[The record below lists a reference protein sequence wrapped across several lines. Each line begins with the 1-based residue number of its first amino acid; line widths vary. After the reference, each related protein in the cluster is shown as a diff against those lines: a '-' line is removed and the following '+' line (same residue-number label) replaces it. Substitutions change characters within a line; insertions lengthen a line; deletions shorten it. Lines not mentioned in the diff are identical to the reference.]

1 MKLQKF
7 KHFLAIAVLALMSYQ
22 DAFSQCFQIESILVD
37 ACGVQEG
44 LNEMVRFK
52 VGNAN
57 INTSNMSVSWP
68 NNPWQGLVKN
78 SVTAAKVATLN
89 ADILDAGGCGQLIEP
104 TGGVLPANASVILVT
119 SHNFDTDLNSFGAL
133 TDNVYIIF
141 QNNPSTA
148 SGHFAN
154 SGTGTRTL
162 TISFGSCS
170 DTVSYDRA
178 LLIDTNGNTV
188 AADGAIVQYTPAGAA
203 TYINNGCSA
212 PVPPFTVDAGP
223 ATMSTCAGVPISL
236 NGIAQGHQS
245 VRWSAPSG
253 TFSTPNSLTTTYT
266 PTASPGSVVT
276 ITLTAINSC
285 NLEIRDT
292 INLTITNSTT
302 PNFPTAL
309 SICAGST
316 APVLNTT
323 SPNGIPGTWNPAVVS
338 NTTSGSYVFTPSAG
352 QCASSVTL
360 NVTVST
366 SITPNFPTALSICTG
381 STAPVLNTTSPNG
394 ITGTWNPAVV
404 SNTTSGNYVFTP
416 NAGQCATNVTLNVT
430 VSNSITPNFPTTLS
444 LCTGSTAPV
453 LNATSPNGITGT
465 WNPAVISNTA
475 NGSYVFTPNAGQ
487 CASNMTL
494 SVTVSNSIT
503 PNFPTSLSIC
513 TGTTAP
519 VLNATSPNGITGTW
533 NPAVVSNT
541 ASGNYVFTPNAGQC
555 ATNVTLNVTVANS
568 ITPNFPTAL
577 SLCSGSAAPVLNTT
591 SPNGITGT
599 WNPAVVSNTTN
610 GSYVFTPNAGQ
621 CATNVTL
628 NVSVTTSITPNFP
641 TALSLCTGSTAPVLN
656 TTSPNG
662 VTGTWNPAVISNTAS
677 GSYVF
682 TPTAGQ
688 CAPNVTLNVTVA
700 NSITPSFP
708 TALSICTGSTAPI
721 LNTTSPNGITGTWNP
736 AVVSNTA
743 NGSYVFTPNA
753 GQCATNTTLNVTVS
767 NSITPNFPTAL
778 SICSGSVAPV
788 LNTTSP
794 NGITGTWNPAVV
806 SNTTNGNYV
815 FTPNAGQCATNVTL
829 NVAVTTSITPNF
841 PTALSL
847 CTGSTAPVLNTTSP
861 NGITGTWNPAVVSN
875 TTSGN
880 YVFTP
885 TPGQCAPNVT
895 LNVTVASSITPSF
908 PTALSICTGSTAPV
922 LNTTSPNG
930 ITGTWSP
937 AVVSNTASG
946 SYVFTPNAGQCAI
959 NMTLNVTVSN
969 SITPNFPTT
978 LTLCSGSV
986 APVLNTTS
994 PNGITGT
1001 WNPAVVST
1009 TANGNY
1015 VFTPNAGQCGISTT
1029 LNVTI
1034 TNSIIPNFATELAL
1048 CNGDSA
1054 PALATTSPNGI
1065 TGTWNPATINNTASG
1080 SYVFTPS
1087 TGQCASNVTLN
1098 VTVGQI
1104 DFKIESGCEGG
1115 NYMLTVAPL
1124 SDFDSNDA
1132 NYEWKNNQG
1141 IRVGTDSSL
1150 NVTELLN
1157 STPVEEEFPI
1167 IYTIQVT
1174 TAQGCTLT
1182 RQETV
1187 YGIFCSIPKGISPN
1201 NDGKNDEF
1209 DLSGLGVKELTIF
1222 NRYGVKVYGYKNYT
1236 NQWKGQSD
1244 DGKELP
1250 DATYYY
1256 AITKSD
1262 GQTVTG
1268 WVYLNRQR

>member
-1 MKLQKF
+1 MINQTTASVNLSFLDCAGFKLTQMKLQKL
-7 KHFLAIAVLALMSYQ
+7 KHFLIIAVLALFSYQ
-22 DAFSQCFQIESILVD
+22 DTFSQCFQIESILVD

-52 VGNAN
+52 VGNTA

-68 NNPWQGLVKN
+68 NNPWQGLIRN

-141 QNNPSTA
+141 QNNPTTV

-154 SGTGTRTL
+154 SGTGIRTL

-178 LLIDTNGNTV
+178 LLIDTNGATV
-188 AADGAIVQYTPAGAA
+188 PADGAIVQYTPAGAA

-223 ATMSTCAGVPISL
+223 ATMSACAGTTISL
-236 NGIAQGHQS
+236 NGIAQGYQS
-245 VRWSAPSG
+245 VRWSAASG
-253 TFSTPNSLTTTYT
+253 TFSTATNLSTTYT
-266 PTASPGSVVT
+266 SSASQAGTVVA
-276 ITLTAINSC
+276 IILTAINSC
-285 NLEIRDT
+285 GLEIRDT
-292 INLTITNSTT
+292 INLTLTNSTT
-302 PNFPTAL
+302 PNFPTVL
-309 SICAGST
+309 S
-316 APVLNTT
+316 L
-323 SPNGIPGTWNPAVVS
+323 
-338 NTTSGSYVFTPSAG
+338 
-352 QCASSVTL
+352 
-360 NVTVST
+360 
-366 SITPNFPTALSICTG
+366 CTG

-394 ITGTWNPAVV
+394 ISGTWNPAIVSNTASGNYVFTPNAGQCASSITLSVTVTNSITPNFPTALSLCTGSTAPVLNTTSPNGISGTWNPAVV
-404 SNTTSGNYVFTP
+404 SNTASGNYVFTP
-416 NAGQCATNVTLNVT
+416 NAGQCATNMTLNVT

-444 LCTGSTAPV
+444 ICTGSTAPV

-465 WNPAVISNTA
+465 WNPAVVSNTA

-487 CASNMTL
+487 CASNTTL
-494 SVTVSNSIT
+494 NVTVANSII

-513 TGTTAP
+513 SGTTAP
-519 VLNATSPNGITGTW
+519 ALNATSPNGITGTW

-555 ATNVTLNVTVANS
+555 ATNVTLSVSVTNS

-577 SLCSGSAAPVLNTT
+577 S
-591 SPNGITGT
+591 I
-599 WNPAVVSNTTN
+599 
-610 GSYVFTPNAGQ
+610 
-621 CATNVTL
+621 
-628 NVSVTTSITPNFP
+628 
-641 TALSLCTGSTAPVLN
+641 CTGSTAPVLN

-662 VTGTWNPAVISNTAS
+662 VTGTWNPAVVSNTAS

-682 TPTAGQ
+682 TPNAGQ

-708 TALSICTGSTAPI
+708 TALSICTGSTAPV

-743 NGSYVFTPNA
+743 SGSYVFTPNA
-753 GQCATNTTLNVTVS
+753 GQCATNMTLNVTVS
-767 NSITPNFPTAL
+767 NSITPNFPTSL
-778 SICSGSVAPV
+778 TLCS
-788 LNTTSP
+788 
-794 NGITGTWNPAVV
+794 
-806 SNTTNGNYV
+806 
-815 FTPNAGQCATNVTL
+815 
-829 NVAVTTSITPNF
+829 
-841 PTALSL
+841 
-847 CTGSTAPVLNTTSP
+847 GSTAPVLNTTSP

-875 TTSGN
+875 AT
-880 YVFTP
+880 
-885 TPGQCAPNVT
+885 
-895 LNVTVASSITPSF
+895 
-908 PTALSICTGSTAPV
+908 
-922 LNTTSPNG
+922 
-930 ITGTWSP
+930 
-937 AVVSNTASG
+937 SG
-946 SYVFTPNAGQCAI
+946 SYVFTPNTGQCA
-959 NMTLNVTVSN
+959 T
-969 SITPNFPTT
+969 
-978 LTLCSGSV
+978 
-986 APVLNTTS
+986 
-994 PNGITGT
+994 
-1001 WNPAVVST
+1001 
-1009 TANGNY
+1009 
-1015 VFTPNAGQCGISTT
+1015 STT
-1029 LNVTI
+1029 LNVTV
-1034 TNSIIPNFATELAL
+1034 TNSIIPDFTTELSL
-1048 CNGDSA
+1048 CNGDGA

-1065 TGTWNPATINNTASG
+1065 TGTWNPAVVSNTTSG
-1080 SYVFTPS
+1080 SYVFTPN

-1115 NYMLTVAPL
+1115 NYMLTVTPI

-1167 IYTIQVT
+1167 TYTVQVT
-1174 TAQGCTLT
+1174 TARGCTLT
-1182 RQETV
+1182 REETV

-1256 AITKSD
+1256 AISKSD
-1262 GQTVTG
+1262 GQTITG

>member
-1 MKLQKF
+1 MKLQKL
-7 KHFLAIAVLALMSYQ
+7 KHFLIIAVLALFSYQ

-52 VGNAN
+52 VGNTA

-68 NNPWQGLVKN
+68 NNPWQGLIRN

-141 QNNPSTA
+141 QNNPTTA

-154 SGTGTRTL
+154 SGTGIRTL

-178 LLIDTNGNTV
+178 LLIDTNGATV

-223 ATMSTCAGVPISL
+223 ATMSACAGTTISL
-236 NGIAQGHQS
+236 NGIAQGYQS
-245 VRWSAPSG
+245 VRWSAASG
-253 TFSTPNSLTTTYT
+253 TFSTATNLSTTYT
-266 PTASPGSVVT
+266 SSASQAGTVVA

-285 NLEIRDT
+285 GLEIRDT
-292 INLTITNSTT
+292 INLTLTNSTT
-302 PNFPTAL
+302 PNFPTVL
-309 SICAGST
+309 SLCTGST

-323 SPNGIPGTWNPAVVS
+323 SPNGISGTWNPAIVS
-338 NTTSGSYVFTPSAG
+338 NTASGNYVFTPNAG
-352 QCASSVTL
+352 QCASGVTLSVT
-360 NVTVST
+360 VTN
-366 SITPNFPTALSICTG
+366 SITPNFPTTLSICTG

-404 SNTTSGNYVFTP
+404 SNTASGNYVFTP
-416 NAGQCATNVTLNVT
+416 NAGQCATNITLSVT
-430 VSNSITPNFPTTLS
+430 VSNSIVPNFPTAIS
-444 LCTGSTAPV
+444 ICTGSTAPV

-465 WNPAVISNTA
+465 WNPAVVSNTASGNYVFTPNAGQCASNITLSVTVSNSIVPNFPTAISICTGSTAPVLNTTSPNGITGTWNPAVVSNTA

-487 CASNMTL
+487 CASNTTL
-494 SVTVSNSIT
+494 NVTVSNSII

-513 TGTTAP
+513 SGTTAP
-519 VLNATSPNGITGTW
+519 ALNATSPNGITGTW

-555 ATNVTLNVTVANS
+555 ATNVTLSVSVTNS

-577 SLCSGSAAPVLNTT
+577 S
-591 SPNGITGT
+591 I
-599 WNPAVVSNTTN
+599 
-610 GSYVFTPNAGQ
+610 
-621 CATNVTL
+621 
-628 NVSVTTSITPNFP
+628 
-641 TALSLCTGSTAPVLN
+641 CTGSTAPVLN

-662 VTGTWNPAVISNTAS
+662 VTGTWNPAVVSNTAS

-682 TPTAGQ
+682 TPNAGQ

-708 TALSICTGSTAPI
+708 TALSICTGSTAPV
-721 LNTTSPNGITGTWNP
+721 LNATSPNGITGTWNP

-743 NGSYVFTPNA
+743 SGSYVFTPNA
-753 GQCATNTTLNVTVS
+753 GQCATNMTLNVTVS
-767 NSITPNFPTAL
+767 NSITPNFPTSFTL
-778 SICSGSVAPV
+778 CS
-788 LNTTSP
+788 
-794 NGITGTWNPAVV
+794 
-806 SNTTNGNYV
+806 
-815 FTPNAGQCATNVTL
+815 
-829 NVAVTTSITPNF
+829 
-841 PTALSL
+841 
-847 CTGSTAPVLNTTSP
+847 GSTAPVLNTTSP

-875 TTSGN
+875 ATS
-880 YVFTP
+880 
-885 TPGQCAPNVT
+885 
-895 LNVTVASSITPSF
+895 
-908 PTALSICTGSTAPV
+908 
-922 LNTTSPNG
+922 
-930 ITGTWSP
+930 
-937 AVVSNTASG
+937 
-946 SYVFTPNAGQCAI
+946 
-959 NMTLNVTVSN
+959 
-969 SITPNFPTT
+969 
-978 LTLCSGSV
+978 
-986 APVLNTTS
+986 
-994 PNGITGT
+994 
-1001 WNPAVVST
+1001 
-1009 TANGNY
+1009 GNY
-1015 VFTPNAGQCGISTT
+1015 VFTPNAGQCGTSHT
-1029 LNVTI
+1029 LSVTV
-1034 TNSIIPNFATELAL
+1034 TNSIIPDFATELSL
-1048 CNGDSA
+1048 CNGDGA

-1065 TGTWNPATINNTASG
+1065 TGTWNPSVVSNTTSG
-1080 SYVFTPS
+1080 SYVFTPN

-1104 DFKIESGCEGG
+1104 DFKIESGCEGA
-1115 NYMLTVAPL
+1115 NYMLTVAPI

-1167 IYTIQVT
+1167 TYTVQVT

-1182 RQETV
+1182 REETV

-1256 AITKSD
+1256 AISKSD

>member
-22 DAFSQCFQIESILVD
+22 DSFSQCFQIESILVD

-52 VGNAN
+52 VGNTA

-68 NNPWQGLVKN
+68 NNPWQGLIRN
-78 SVTAAKVATLN
+78 STTAAKVATLN

-141 QNNPSTA
+141 QNNPTTA

-154 SGTGTRTL
+154 SGTGIRTL

-223 ATMSTCAGVPISL
+223 ATMSACAGTTISL
-236 NGIAQGHQS
+236 NGIAQGYQS

-253 TFSTPNSLTTTYT
+253 TFSTPNSLATTYT
-266 PTASPGSVVT
+266 STASQAGTVVT

-309 SICAGST
+309 SICTGST
-316 APVLNTT
+316 APVLNNT
-323 SPNGIPGTWNPAVVS
+323 SPNGIPGTWS
-338 NTTSGSYVFTPSAG
+338 
-352 QCASSVTL
+352 
-360 NVTVST
+360 
-366 SITPNFPTALSICTG
+366 
-381 STAPVLNTTSPNG
+381 
-394 ITGTWNPAVV
+394 PAVV

-416 NAGQCATNVTLNVT
+416 NAGQCATSVTLSVTVSNSIIPNFPTALSICTGSTAPTLNTTSPNGITGTWNPAVVSNTTGGSYVFTPNAGQCASNVTLNVT

-453 LNATSPNGITGT
+453 LN
-465 WNPAVISNTA
+465 
-475 NGSYVFTPNAGQ
+475 
-487 CASNMTL
+487 
-494 SVTVSNSIT
+494 
-503 PNFPTSLSIC
+503 
-513 TGTTAP
+513 
-519 VLNATSPNGITGTW
+519 
-533 NPAVVSNT
+533 
-541 ASGNYVFTPNAGQC
+541 
-555 ATNVTLNVTVANS
+555 
-568 ITPNFPTAL
+568 
-577 SLCSGSAAPVLNTT
+577 TT
-591 SPNGITGT
+591 SPNGITGI
-599 WNPAVVSNTTN
+599 WNPPVISNTAS

-628 NVSVTTSITPNFP
+628 SVT
-641 TALSLCTGSTAPVLN
+641 
-656 TTSPNG
+656 
-662 VTGTWNPAVISNTAS
+662 VT
-677 GSYVF
+677 
-682 TPTAGQ
+682 
-688 CAPNVTLNVTVA
+688 

-708 TALSICTGSTAPI
+708 TALSICTGSTAPT

-753 GQCATNTTLNVTVS
+753 GQCASNVTLNVTVS
-767 NSITPNFPTAL
+767 NSITPNFPTTLSLCTGSTAPVLNTTSPNGITGIWNPPVISNTASGSYVFTPNAGQCATNVTLSVTVTNSITPSFPTAL
-778 SICSGSVAPV
+778 SICTGSTAPT

-806 SNTTNGNYV
+806 SNTTSGSYV
-815 FTPNAGQCATNVTL
+815 FTPTTGQCATNITL
-829 NVAVTTSITPNF
+829 NVTVATSITPSF

-847 CTGSTAPVLNTTSP
+847 CSGTTAPVLNTTSP

-875 TTSGN
+875 T
-880 YVFTP
+880 
-885 TPGQCAPNVT
+885 
-895 LNVTVASSITPSF
+895 
-908 PTALSICTGSTAPV
+908 
-922 LNTTSPNG
+922 
-930 ITGTWSP
+930 
-937 AVVSNTASG
+937 ASG
-946 SYVFTPNAGQCAI
+946 SYVFTPNAGQC
-959 NMTLNVTVSN
+959 
-969 SITPNFPTT
+969 
-978 LTLCSGSV
+978 
-986 APVLNTTS
+986 
-994 PNGITGT
+994 GT
-1001 WNPAVVST
+1001 
-1009 TANGNY
+1009 
-1015 VFTPNAGQCGISTT
+1015 STT

-1034 TNSIIPNFATELAL
+1034 TNSIIPNFATELSL
-1048 CNGDSA
+1048 CNGDGI

-1065 TGTWNPATINNTASG
+1065 TGTWNPATINNTTSA
-1080 SYVFTPS
+1080 SYVFTPNA
-1087 TGQCASNVTLN
+1087 GQCASNVILN

-1115 NYMLTVAPL
+1115 NYMLTIAPL
-1124 SDFDSNDA
+1124 SDFDINDA
-1132 NYEWKNNQG
+1132 DYEWKNSQG

-1150 NVTELLN
+1150 NVTELLH

-1167 IYTIQVT
+1167 TYSVEVT

-1182 RQETV
+1182 REEIV

-1256 AITKSD
+1256 AISKSD
-1262 GQTVTG
+1262 GQTITG

>member
-7 KHFLAIAVLALMSYQ
+7 KHFLAIIVLALMSYQ

-52 VGNAN
+52 VGNTA

-68 NNPWQGLVKN
+68 NNPWQGLVRN

-119 SHNFDTDLNSFGAL
+119 SHNFDTALNSFGAL

-154 SGTGTRTL
+154 YGTGIRTL

-178 LLIDTNGNTV
+178 LLIDTNGNPA

-223 ATMSTCAGVPISL
+223 ATMSSCAGVTISL
-236 NGIAQGHQS
+236 NGTAQGYQS

-253 TFSTPNSLTTTYT
+253 TFTTPNSLATTYT
-266 PTASPGSVVT
+266 STASPGSVVT

-285 NLEIRDT
+285 GLEITDT
-292 INLTITNSTT
+292 INLTITNST
-302 PNFPTAL
+302 
-309 SICAGST
+309 
-316 APVLNTT
+316 
-323 SPNGIPGTWNPAVVS
+323 
-338 NTTSGSYVFTPSAG
+338 
-352 QCASSVTL
+352 
-360 NVTVST
+360 
-366 SITPNFPTALSICTG
+366 TPNFPTALSICTG

-394 ITGTWNPAVV
+394 IPGTWSPAVV

-416 NAGQCATNVTLNVT
+416 NAGQCASSVTLSVTVSNSITPNFPTTLSICTGSTAPVLNATSPNGITGTWSPAVVSNTASGNYVFTPNAGQCASNVTLSVT

-453 LNATSPNGITGT
+453 LNNTSPNGITGT
-465 WNPAVISNTA
+465 WS
-475 NGSYVFTPNAGQ
+475 
-487 CASNMTL
+487 
-494 SVTVSNSIT
+494 
-503 PNFPTSLSIC
+503 
-513 TGTTAP
+513 
-519 VLNATSPNGITGTW
+519 
-533 NPAVVSNT
+533 
-541 ASGNYVFTPNAGQC
+541 
-555 ATNVTLNVTVANS
+555 
-568 ITPNFPTAL
+568 
-577 SLCSGSAAPVLNTT
+577 
-591 SPNGITGT
+591 
-599 WNPAVVSNTTN
+599 
-610 GSYVFTPNAGQ
+610 
-621 CATNVTL
+621 
-628 NVSVTTSITPNFP
+628 
-641 TALSLCTGSTAPVLN
+641 
-656 TTSPNG
+656 
-662 VTGTWNPAVISNTAS
+662 PAVISNTAS

-682 TPTAGQ
+682 TP
-688 CAPNVTLNVTVA
+688 
-700 NSITPSFP
+700 
-708 TALSICTGSTAPI
+708 
-721 LNTTSPNGITGTWNP
+721 
-736 AVVSNTA
+736 
-743 NGSYVFTPNA
+743 NA
-753 GQCATNTTLNVTVS
+753 GQCASNVTLSVTVS
-767 NSITPNFPTAL
+767 NNITPN
-778 SICSGSVAPV
+778 
-788 LNTTSP
+788 
-794 NGITGTWNPAVV
+794 
-806 SNTTNGNYV
+806 
-815 FTPNAGQCATNVTL
+815 
-829 NVAVTTSITPNF
+829 
-841 PTALSL
+841 
-847 CTGSTAPVLNTTSP
+847 
-861 NGITGTWNPAVVSN
+861 
-875 TTSGN
+875 
-880 YVFTP
+880 
-885 TPGQCAPNVT
+885 
-895 LNVTVASSITPSF
+895 F

-946 SYVFTPNAGQCAI
+946 SYVFTPNAGQCAS
-959 NMTLNVTVSN
+959 NVTLNVTVSNNITPNFPTALSLCSGSTAPTLNTTSPNGITGTWSPAVVSNTASGSYVFTPNAGQCASNVTLNVTVTN
-969 SITPNFPTT
+969 SITPNFPTA
-978 LTLCSGSV
+978 LSLCTGSTAPVLNTTSPNGVTGTWNPAVVSNTTSGSYV
-986 APVLNTTS
+986 FTPNAGQCASNVTLNVTVSSSITPSFPTALSICTGSTAPVLNTTS

-1001 WNPAVVST
+1001 WSPAVVSNTVSGSYVFTPNAGQCAVNITLNVTVSSSITPNFPTALTLCSGSTAPVLNT
-1009 TANGNY
+1009 TSPNGITGTWSPAVVSNTTSGNY
-1015 VFTPNAGQCGISTT
+1015 VFTPNAGQCGTSTT

-1034 TNSIIPNFATELAL
+1034 TNSIIPNFATELSL
-1048 CNGDSA
+1048 CNGDGV

-1065 TGTWNPATINNTASG
+1065 TGTWNPSTINNTTSG
-1080 SYVFTPS
+1080 SYVFTPNA
-1087 TGQCASNVTLN
+1087 GQCAANVTLN
-1098 VTVGQI
+1098 VTIGQI
-1104 DFKIESGCEGG
+1104 DFKVENGCEGG

-1124 SDFDSNDA
+1124 SGFEINDA
-1132 NYEWKNNQG
+1132 NYEWKNNLG
-1141 IRVGTDSSL
+1141 IRVGTDSYL

-1157 STPVEEEFPI
+1157 STPVQEEFPI
-1167 IYTIQVT
+1167 TYTVEVT

-1182 RQETV
+1182 RDETV

-1244 DGKELP
+1244 NGKELP

-1268 WVYLNRQR
+1268 WVYVNRQR